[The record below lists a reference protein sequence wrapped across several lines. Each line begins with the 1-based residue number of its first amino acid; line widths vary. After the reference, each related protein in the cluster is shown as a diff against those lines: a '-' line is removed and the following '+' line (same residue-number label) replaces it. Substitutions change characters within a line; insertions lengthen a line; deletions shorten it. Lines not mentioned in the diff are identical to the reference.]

1 MATKITWTITAL
13 DVKPQAEGLTDV
25 VVTAHWRCTGVDG
38 AHTGTVYS
46 STAMGPLQAEF
57 TPYDQLTQQQVLD
70 WVYAQGV
77 DKAATEA
84 AVQAQIDA
92 QINPPVI
99 TPALPWAA

>member
-1 MATKITWTITAL
+1 MTTITWTVEQL
-13 DVKPQAEGLTDV
+13 DVKPTEDGRTDV
-25 VVTAHWRCTGVDG
+25 VINAHWRCTGVDG
-38 AHTGTVYS
+38 DHTGTVYS

-57 TPYDQLTQQQVLD
+57 TAYDQLTQQQVLD

-99 TPALPWAA
+99 TPPLPWAA